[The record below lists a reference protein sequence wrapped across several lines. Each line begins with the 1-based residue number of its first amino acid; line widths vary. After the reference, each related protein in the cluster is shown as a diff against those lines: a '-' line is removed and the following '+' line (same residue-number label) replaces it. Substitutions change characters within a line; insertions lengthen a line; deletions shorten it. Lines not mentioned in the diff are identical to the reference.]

1 MNMQRYPQNPIERR
15 KQAVRRYSKTG
26 VIGVG
31 GGVVGGLV
39 LSLVA
44 EDFSFLIVG
53 LVIAV
58 VVGIY
63 SWSKV
68 KGIVN
73 HKDNY

>member
-1 MNMQRYPQNPIERR
+1 MGSEMCIRD
-15 KQAVRRYSKTG
+15 S
-26 VIGVG
+26 
-31 GGVVGGLV
+31 VGGLV